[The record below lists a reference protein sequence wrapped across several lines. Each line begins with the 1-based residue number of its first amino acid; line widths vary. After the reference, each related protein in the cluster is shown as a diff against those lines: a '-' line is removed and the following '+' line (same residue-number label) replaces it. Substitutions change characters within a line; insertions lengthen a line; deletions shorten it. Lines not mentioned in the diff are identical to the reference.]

1 MHTKQLINSV
11 EDKGRLVIC
20 WLLLVYTILAFII
33 LLTTKANNET
43 ISVIITVSMFV
54 FSVIAILV
62 EQHRTNII
70 NLMWVIATPMIA
82 IAIYY
87 NGILPI
93 GMLPIVLMI
102 VVVSISNQP
111 LKWWVLFVVSVSAI
125 YQSLML
131 ESAKDIAMAS
141 RLLLTSL
148 LIVSVTLYLKKQ
160 YDNLI
165 ARLNSDVQTN
175 ERIYG
180 TIGHELRTPV
190 ATLDMLVNSEIEQPN
205 PNNIREIQR
214 LSTHL
219 LAVLDDMKVATNQSV
234 ISQYQRYEPMSV
246 YDTLERALDGIK
258 PLAAE
263 HNIAIFFKAE
273 KQANTLHDGSTK
285 ALFQITQ
292 NLLKNAILHSGGRS
306 ITLMQSSVEIG
317 DDLTRYCINVKDDGK
332 GINQTFKDRMFNA
345 FEQSYSKNE
354 GTGLGLN
361 VCKRIAES
369 MPQGDLRYID
379 DHDYGANFEL
389 TFVLTQNASSEVVI
403 TDTDI
408 LRNKKILFVEDS
420 GMLRRLARRVLSP
433 YCSMVIDA
441 EDGKDALNKIVA
453 EDFDLVVTDIM
464 MPNCNGYELTRQ
476 LRKNGF
482 TKPII
487 GLTAATVGEEANL
500 LIQCGANAVL
510 AKPFTLDAICAELK
524 KCETT

>member
-1 MHTKQLINSV
+1 
-11 EDKGRLVIC
+11 
-20 WLLLVYTILAFII
+20 
-33 LLTTKANNET
+33 
-43 ISVIITVSMFV
+43 
-54 FSVIAILV
+54 
-62 EQHRTNII
+62 
-70 NLMWVIATPMIA
+70 
-82 IAIYY
+82 
-87 NGILPI
+87 
-93 GMLPIVLMI
+93 
-102 VVVSISNQP
+102 
-111 LKWWVLFVVSVSAI
+111 
-125 YQSLML
+125 
-131 ESAKDIAMAS
+131 
-141 RLLLTSL
+141 
-148 LIVSVTLYLKKQ
+148 
-160 YDNLI
+160 
-165 ARLNSDVQTN
+165 
-175 ERIYG
+175 
-180 TIGHELRTPV
+180 
-190 ATLDMLVNSEIEQPN
+190 MLVNSEIEQPN

-306 ITLMQSSVEIG
+306 ITLMQSSVDIDG
-317 DDLTRYCINVKDDGK
+317 GLTRYYINVKDDGK
-332 GINQTFKDRMFNA
+332 GINQTFRRRMFNA
-345 FEQSYSKNE
+345 FERSYSKNE

-441 EDGKDALNKIVA
+441 EDGKDALNKIDD

-464 MPNCNGYELTRQ
+464 MPNCNGYGLTRQ